1 MWLCISKSKRGEP
14 TMEPE
19 IVRKR
24 HERCVVCYIGNKL
37 SYNILSVFSSEVA
50 NSWNLITYLRKTNDP
65 SNILEC

>member
-1 MWLCISKSKRGEP
+1 MMWLCISKSKRGEP

-24 HERCVVCYIGNKL
+24 HEGCVVCYIGNKL

-50 NSWNLITYLRKTNDP
+50 NS
-65 SNILEC
+65 

>member
-1 MWLCISKSKRGEP
+1 
-14 TMEPE
+14 MEPE

-24 HERCVVCYIGNKL
+24 HEGCVVCYIGNKL